1 MCACSQVLAVFS
13 FNSPRKLMLVRLSP
27 RHRRRDWVGVTCL
40 GLCTLRGEARIGSQ
54 IWPHAVITARF
65 LLVTSTKFREVP
77 GYYPLCAN
85 QKPAWKWEQ
94 RRRHAAPF
102 TFQAPTLFSLS
113 LSLSETRNGLHLAF
127 CSAYI
132 TALHA
137 GKRATHIPRL
147 GVLTGSTSPH
157 KSSCCIIFSRNL
169 TGGSP

>member
-1 MCACSQVLAVFS
+1 M
-13 FNSPRKLMLVRLSP
+13 
-27 RHRRRDWVGVTCL
+27 TCL
-40 GLCTLRGEARIGSQ
+40 DLCALRGEARIGAQ

-65 LLVTSTKFREVP
+65 LLVTNAKFRDVP
-77 GYYPLCAN
+77 GYYLLRAN

-102 TFQAPTLFSLS
+102 TSPAPKLFSLCF
-113 LSLSETRNGLHLAF
+113 SLSEARNGLRLAL

-137 GKRATHIPRL
+137 RERATHIPRL
-147 GVLTGSTSPH
+147 GVLTGSPSPR

-169 TGGSP
+169 TGGRPYTTMRSSAVLSTEHPPITSLCWVW